1 MRIYS
6 VAFIVREAW
15 KGLTRARITTFAA
28 IGIIA
33 FMLVLLGIVGY
44 SFGIVRNVFTGM
56 SRQLEIVI
64 YLKDNLRPEDREI
77 LKSKIKEMEGV
88 KEVVYVSKDEAW
100 KRFKETFKG
109 NKFVLEI
116 MGKNPLPDSFEIK
129 VESSEY
135 IENLAK
141 TLMTLPGI
149 KDIDV
154 PLEIARRVN
163 RLIGWVEF
171 GGIVIVLVFIVV
183 SLFVISNVI
192 RLSFVSRMKELEIMQ
207 LVGATNFFIKGPFIL
222 EGILCGFFGGIIG
235 AIVFNMLVFLFNKYI
250 LSGFPLFSGIT
261 AYNTI
266 NLSIS
271 LILFGMMVG
280 GIGSVIFLERHLKR

>member
-1 MRIYS
+1 MRVYS

-15 KGLTRARITTFAA
+15 KGLTRARISTFAA

-56 SRQLEIVI
+56 SGQLEIVI
-64 YLKDNLRPEDREI
+64 YLKDNLRPEDKEL
-77 LKSKIKEMEGV
+77 LKNKIKEMEGV

-116 MGKNPLPDSFEIK
+116 IGKNPLPDSFEIK
-129 VESSEY
+129 VEGSEY
-135 IENLAK
+135 IESLAK

-163 RLIGWVEF
+163 KLIGWVEF

-192 RLSFVSRMKELEIMQ
+192 RLSFVSRIKELEIMQ

-222 EGILCGFFGGIIG
+222 EGILCGFFGGVIG
-235 AIVFNMLVFLFNKYI
+235 TIVFNVLVFLFNKYI
-250 LSGFPLFSGIT
+250 LSGFPLFSGLT
-261 AYNTI
+261 AYSTV

>member
-1 MRIYS
+1 MRVYS

-15 KGLTRARITTFAA
+15 KGLTRARISTFAA

-44 SFGIVRNVFTGM
+44 SSGIVRNVFTGM
-56 SRQLEIVI
+56 SGQLEIVI
-64 YLKDNLRPEDREI
+64 YLKDNLRPEDKEL
-77 LKSKIKEMEGV
+77 LKNKIKEMEGV

-116 MGKNPLPDSFEIK
+116 IGKNPLPDSFEIK
-129 VESSEY
+129 VEGSEY
-135 IENLAK
+135 IESLAK

-163 RLIGWVEF
+163 KLIGWVEF

-192 RLSFVSRMKELEIMQ
+192 RLSFVSRIKELEIMQ

-222 EGILCGFFGGIIG
+222 EGILCGFFGGVIG
-235 AIVFNMLVFLFNKYI
+235 TIVFNVLVFLFNKYI
-250 LSGFPLFSGIT
+250 LSGFPLFSGLT
-261 AYNTI
+261 AYSTV

>member
-56 SRQLEIVI
+56 SGQLEIVI

-129 VESSEY
+129 VEGSEY

-163 RLIGWVEF
+163 RLIAWVEF

-235 AIVFNMLVFLFNKYI
+235 TIVFNILVFLFNRYI
-250 LSGFPLFSGIT
+250 LSGFPLFSGLT

>member
-56 SRQLEIVI
+56 SGQLEIVI

-163 RLIGWVEF
+163 RLIAWVEF

-235 AIVFNMLVFLFNKYI
+235 TIVFNILVFLFNRYI
-250 LSGFPLFSGIT
+250 LSGFPLFSGLT

>member
-56 SRQLEIVI
+56 SGQLEIVI

-129 VESSEY
+129 VEGSEY

-163 RLIGWVEF
+163 RLIAWVEF

-235 AIVFNMLVFLFNKYI
+235 TIVFNILVFLFNRYI

>member
-1 MRIYS
+1 MRVYS

-15 KGLTRARITTFAA
+15 KGLTRARISTFAA

-56 SRQLEIVI
+56 SGQLEIVI
-64 YLKDNLRPEDREI
+64 YLKDNLRPEDKEL
-77 LKSKIKEMEGV
+77 LKNKIKEMEGV

-116 MGKNPLPDSFEIK
+116 IGKNPLPDSFEIK
-129 VESSEY
+129 VEGSEY
-135 IENLAK
+135 IESLAK

-163 RLIGWVEF
+163 KLIGWVEF

-192 RLSFVSRMKELEIMQ
+192 RLSFVSRIKELEIMQ

-222 EGILCGFFGGIIG
+222 EGILCGFFGGVIG
-235 AIVFNMLVFLFNKYI
+235 TVVFNVLVFLFNKYI
-250 LSGFPLFSGIT
+250 LSGFPLFSGLT
-261 AYNTI
+261 AYSTV

>member
-56 SRQLEIVI
+56 SGQLEIVI

-129 VESSEY
+129 VEGSEY

-163 RLIGWVEF
+163 KLIGWVEF
-171 GGIVIVLVFIVV
+171 GGVVIVLVFIVV

-235 AIVFNMLVFLFNKYI
+235 TIVFNILVFLFNRYI

>member
-1 MRIYS
+1 MRVYS

-15 KGLTRARITTFAA
+15 KGLTRARISTFAA

-56 SRQLEIVI
+56 SGQLEIVI
-64 YLKDNLRPEDREI
+64 YLKDNLRPEDKEL
-77 LKSKIKEMEGV
+77 LKNKIKEMEGV

-116 MGKNPLPDSFEIK
+116 IGKNPLPDSFEIK
-129 VESSEY
+129 VEGSEY
-135 IENLAK
+135 IESLAK

-163 RLIGWVEF
+163 KLIGWVEF

-192 RLSFVSRMKELEIMQ
+192 RLSFVSRIKELEIMQ

-235 AIVFNMLVFLFNKYI
+235 TIVFNVLVFLFNKYI
-250 LSGFPLFSGIT
+250 LSGFPLFSGLT
-261 AYNTI
+261 AYSTV